1 MSRYWKEK
9 RIFPGWVQ
17 NFPMILLLF
26 FCFLSGCSSTPS
38 KQLYTH
44 PKIDISLEKPADWNL
59 EYIERSGRIVLKAK
73 NETGE
78 KSSTRV
84 EISGSAC
91 VFRGF
96 SNPREE
102 VEADID
108 RLRGLYHLSSVTFI
122 QNLSEA
128 RIGDYLVTKAVIG
141 IPVNDWNGKGSGT
154 SASDEL
160 QPIAVFAITRTRD
173 TVMAYIYLGQD
184 ERLNA
189 QAQEIVDSIRITC
202 AAKP

>member
-1 MSRYWKEK
+1 
-9 RIFPGWVQ
+9 
-17 NFPMILLLF
+17 
-26 FCFLSGCSSTPS
+26 LSGCSSTPS
-38 KQLYTH
+38 TQLYTN
-44 PKIDISLEKPADWNL
+44 PKIDISLEKPGNWNL
-59 EYIERSGRIVLKAK
+59 EYTERNGMIVLKAK
-73 NETGE
+73 NETDE
-78 KSSTRV
+78 KRSTRV

-96 SNPREE
+96 SNPQEE

-141 IPVNDWNGKGSGT
+141 IPINDWNGKGSGT

-160 QPIAVFAITRTRD
+160 QPIAVFAITRSRD
-173 TVMAYIYLGQD
+173 TVMAYIYPGQD